1 MAFEIFDL
9 SKDLRIVGCF
19 LLYDSFSIVDSE
31 FVSHRFYEHVG
42 FFYELPSSGYGSGY
56 RERYGIVFLDVT
68 LRHDSRIMLRYS
80 VEKSFLVVNPEAFVS
95 MEMLARD
102 SVCESLEVSFESV
115 VEKREDFVL
124 ALRRLQLRHPSA

>member
-1 MAFEIFDL
+1 
-9 SKDLRIVGCF
+9 
-19 LLYDSFSIVDSE
+19 
-31 FVSHRFYEHVG
+31 
-42 FFYELPSSGYGSGY
+42 
-56 RERYGIVFLDVT
+56 
-68 LRHDSRIMLRYS
+68 MLRYS